1 MKIQNRIVNSFIWVL
16 YPIWVIGL
24 ILRILKVINLSWF
37 IIVIPGIIIATVILL
52 SIIYEANQGSRK
64 EVSSFPN

>member
-1 MKIQNRIVNSFIWVL
+1 MKIPNRIVNSFIWVL
-16 YPIWVIGL
+16 YPIWVIRL

-52 SIIYEANQGSRK
+52 SITYEANQGSRK
-64 EVSSFPN
+64 EISSFPD